1 MRRKKRCTQPTSSSE
16 DNNERCSTRSGR
28 ARAPEGQQGEL
39 TKQISVVIHG
49 VVGWA
54 ICGATI
60 GVGREVIS
68 MEAALLIHAVVAPL
82 AFGLLAWHHF
92 RRFPASSP
100 GRTALMMLGIVVGLD
115 GLVVAPLF
123 ERSYAMFRSVIGTW
137 LPFASILAATYLAGR
152 VAGSTSGTRPLEK

>member
-1 MRRKKRCTQPTSSSE
+1 MACGGDVPSPRRTRSDVDDLRDVPMRRKKRCTQPTSSSE

-68 MEAALLIHAVVAPL
+68 MEPEEDNSGGGDCDSHEE
-82 AFGLLAWHHF
+82 
-92 RRFPASSP
+92 
-100 GRTALMMLGIVVGLD
+100 RTATTRSRRGG
-115 GLVVAPLF
+115 
-123 ERSYAMFRSVIGTW
+123 ERLTDCSRIRFHMHGRENTRRAVRESMPRALIDRSQ
-137 LPFASILAATYLAGR
+137 SI
-152 VAGSTSGTRPLEK
+152 PW